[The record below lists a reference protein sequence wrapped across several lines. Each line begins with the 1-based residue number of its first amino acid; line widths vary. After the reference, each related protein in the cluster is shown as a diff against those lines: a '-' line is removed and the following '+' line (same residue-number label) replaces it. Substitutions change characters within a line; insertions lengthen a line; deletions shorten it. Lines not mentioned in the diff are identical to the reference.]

1 MEQNY
6 YGNRSSDIS
15 RYTDGL
21 LNIDLETQ
29 TVELNGK
36 VLDLSGTEYCLLA
49 CLVRNMGRTM
59 TDAQIQ
65 RELWGCRYGDLSGML
80 TLNICHLRKKLE
92 DSQRDHQYIH
102 AVWGHEYGFMPI
114 SGN

>member
-1 MEQNY
+1 
-6 YGNRSSDIS
+6 
-15 RYTDGL
+15 
-21 LNIDLETQ
+21 
-29 TVELNGK
+29 
-36 VLDLSGTEYCLLA
+36 
-49 CLVRNMGRTM
+49 M